1 MDDETKSGSSAGV
14 VIAVALLVLM
24 LPCAAGVLLFGG
36 IFLARVQ
43 APPPIPL
50 PPVPGANAPI
60 PVPGPAGMMSVPAG
74 AVTVNS
80 LNSRQNLFDEAD
92 RVLTLAKYEQIQPG
106 MTYDDVIAALEIPES
121 KRPSDIGLVGPDA
134 DVELT
139 WFGGE
144 NDARSITVK
153 LKGRVVVNKSQ
164 TGLE

>member
-50 PPVPGANAPI
+50 PPVPGANAPLT
-60 PVPGPAGMMSVPAG
+60 VPGPGGMMSVPAG

-106 MTYDDVIAALEIPES
+106 MTYDELIALLEIPEG
-121 KRPSDIGLVGPDA
+121 KRPSDMELLGPDSDA
-134 DVELT
+134 DLT

-144 NDARSITVK
+144 NDAKSITVK
-153 LKGRVVVNKSQ
+153 LKGKAVVNKSQ